1 MEYLI
6 QSIFLKRPT
15 NASLKNTVMYLA
27 KPELG
32 GKNSVDLSL
41 EDKATVNVNKKV
53 KQKDDVSDYKF
64 KYFEYIS
71 KDC

>member
-53 KQKDDVSDYKF
+53 K
-64 KYFEYIS
+64 
-71 KDC
+71 

>member
-1 MEYLI
+1 MLWGGDAAGEGGKRSMEYLI

-53 KQKDDVSDYKF
+53 K
-64 KYFEYIS
+64 
-71 KDC
+71 